1 MQLAQTF
8 LLFADTRY
16 GSSMAMF
23 HCLSM
28 TQTFKEDDKRPFS
41 FVFHC
46 LNMTQTFK
54 EDDKRPF
61 SFVDKVS
68 VAVMSAVVA

>member
-16 GSSMAMF
+16 GRSSMAMF

-41 FVFHC
+41 FV
-46 LNMTQTFK
+46 
-54 EDDKRPF
+54 
-61 SFVDKVS
+61 DKVS
-68 VAVMSAVVA
+68 VIVMRAVVAYKATIYRGITVYGYSLGT

>member
-23 HCLSM
+23 HGLS
-28 TQTFKEDDKRPFS
+28 
-41 FVFHC
+41 
-46 LNMTQTFK
+46 MTQTFK

-68 VAVMSAVVA
+68 VIVMRAVVAYKATIYRGITVYGYSLGT

>member
-41 FVFHC
+41 FVD
-46 LNMTQTFK
+46 
-54 EDDKRPF
+54 E
-61 SFVDKVS
+61 VS